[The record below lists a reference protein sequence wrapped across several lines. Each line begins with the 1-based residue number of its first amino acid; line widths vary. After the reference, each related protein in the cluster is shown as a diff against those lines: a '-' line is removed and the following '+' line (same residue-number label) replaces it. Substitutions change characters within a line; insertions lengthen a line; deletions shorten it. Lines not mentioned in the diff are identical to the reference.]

1 MFRSKHAR
9 TIKRI
14 RKIHMKVVT
23 IGGGTGQFT
32 LLSAIR
38 DLELDITAI
47 VSMVDSGG
55 STGRLRDELGVLP
68 PGDIL
73 KCVLALSEDRTAARE
88 ILQKRFKEN
97 SKLSGHSV
105 GNMLLTMLTQ
115 YTGDFAKG
123 VEALGDILSARGKVL
138 PVTTDKATLV
148 AELPDGSGLYGEA
161 AIDVPRG
168 EVRKKIQKSFL
179 VPHHSDRIRVHPPV
193 IEAIEMADYIIIGP
207 GDLYTSIVPNLLVQ
221 KVAETIRRSDAQIL
235 FIVNVMT
242 KFGETDNFT
251 GKDFILNLESFI
263 NRKVDTAIFN
273 SAVPQED
280 ILREYKKQK
289 ASLVE
294 VDMEDNW
301 GGRKI
306 IKEDILN
313 SGDILRHDSQKL
325 AEVID
330 LLIV

>member
-1 MFRSKHAR
+1 M
-9 TIKRI
+9 
-14 RKIHMKVVT
+14 
-23 IGGGTGQFT
+23 
-32 LLSAIR
+32 
-38 DLELDITAI
+38 
-47 VSMVDSGG
+47 DSGNR
-55 STGRLRDELGVLP
+55 STV
-68 PGDIL
+68 I
-73 KCVLALSEDRTAARE
+73 S
-88 ILQKRFKEN
+88 
-97 SKLSGHSV
+97 
-105 GNMLLTMLTQ
+105 
-115 YTGDFAKG
+115 
-123 VEALGDILSARGKVL
+123 
-138 PVTTDKATLV
+138 TLV
-148 AELPDGSGLYGEA
+148 AELTDGSRLYGEA

-168 EVRKKIQKSFL
+168 EVREKIQKTFL